1 MNLADLRPTQPTE
14 LSLLSQSIRGKSVNA
29 AVPSALP
36 EHFLLSVARDLRMME
51 VTDQGEHPSSYLA
64 APMMLVFFLHMN
76 KSSEGRAELRI
87 NEDALYRSLHVYQWA
102 VEREIVKRLVGLGG
116 DDDEQT
122 LLERLESTLLSDS

>member
-1 MNLADLRPTQPTE
+1 MNLLDLRPKLPTDVSV
-14 LSLLSQSIRGKSVNA
+14 LSESIRGKSANA
-29 AVPSALP
+29 AVPSALS

-51 VTDQGEHPSSYLA
+51 VTDQEEQPTSYLA

-76 KSSEGRAELRI
+76 KRKAGKANLSI

-102 VEREIVKRLVGLGG
+102 VEREIVKRLVGMGG

-122 LLERLESTLLSDS
+122 LLERLEDTLLSNS